1 MKRFY
6 LTLATLACFQISV
19 NAQYSTALV
28 DGNNIEAKVN
38 NGGVFFNDPIANSPG
53 YEYPKGSGKNL
64 IYANAFWFKA
74 EDPSGNPKLSAQ
86 LYDLGQDIFPGALTA
101 NGAATIGPSHN
112 HTKEVYQVTKNE
124 IDNHIANYSIP
135 GYTVPSSIA
144 DWPAHGDAS
153 ISHDYYL
160 APFVDVNNDGDYI
173 PSDGDY
179 PKIRGDYAT
188 YMILNDKLD
197 VHASG
202 GDPMGIECHFMFY
215 QYNSTDYRDNT
226 TFLNLKVINRSTQDY
241 PEFKVGC
248 FLDSDIG
255 NSQDDLVGCDTN
267 QHVMY
272 AYNGSNSDI
281 IYGDNPPSVGV
292 VNLNQTM
299 DLFGC
304 FKYDHTYMFDP
315 NGLGDYYNYLEG
327 RWKNAVPFT
336 VGGNGYGGTV
346 NTKYL
351 FSGNPNNS
359 GEWSEIEA
367 GLVPGERKML
377 MATEKGPL
385 LAGEELCLDYAFIIG
400 DGGNHLENVNNLIA
414 NAADARNFFN
424 TQADFICAN
433 YEETLKNSTHEI
445 SEPAIYPIPS
455 NGQMTID
462 FKGEYSLEIHALD
475 GRKVFEQTNMYEK
488 QKISTNLESG
498 SYIISILQG
507 GNRITK
513 PIIIR

>member
-1 MKRFY
+1 MKKFY
-6 LTLATLACFQISV
+6 FTLATLACFQISV
-19 NAQYSTALV
+19 NAQHLTATV
-28 DGNNIEAKVN
+28 NKNNIEAEVN
-38 NGGVFFNDPIANSPG
+38 NGGVFFNNSASSSPA
-53 YEYPKGSGKNL
+53 YEYPKGSGKHL
-64 IYANAFWFKA
+64 IYANTFWFNA

-86 LYDLGQDIFPGALTA
+86 LYNLGEDIFPGALTA
-101 NGAATIGPSHN
+101 GGAATVTPSYDP
-112 HTKEVYQVTKNE
+112 TKGVYQVTKSE
-124 IDNHIANYSIP
+124 IDNHIANYWMS

-144 DWPAHGDAS
+144 DWPAHGNAI
-153 ISHDYYL
+153 ISQDYYA
-160 APFVDVNNDGDYI
+160 APFVDANNDGTYT

-179 PKIRGDYAT
+179 PKIRGDHAT

-202 GDPMGIECHFMFY
+202 GEYMGIECHFMFY
-215 QYNSTDYRDNT
+215 QYNSTDYKNNT

-255 NSQDDLVGCDTN
+255 ESQDDLVGCDTN

-272 AYNGSNSDI
+272 AYNGTNNDA
-281 IYGDNPPSVGV
+281 IYGANPPSVGV
-292 VNLNQTM
+292 VNLNQSM

-304 FKYDHTYMFDP
+304 FKYDHSYMNDP
-315 NGLGDYYNYLEG
+315 NNLADYFNYLDA
-327 RWKNAVPFT
+327 RWKDNAPFT

-367 GLVPGERKML
+367 GLVPGERKTL

-385 LAGEELCLDYAFIIG
+385 LAGEEICLDYAFIIG
-400 DGGNHLENVNNLIA
+400 DGGDHLENVNNLIA

-433 YEETLKNSTHEI
+433 YEETLKNSTYET

-462 FKGEYSLEIHALD
+462 FTGEYSLEIHALD
-475 GRKVFEQTNMYEK
+475 GRKVFEQSNMYEK

-507 GNRITK
+507 GNRFTK
-513 PIIIR
+513 PIIVR